1 MKKKLILAVAGVL
14 SVFTLAACS
23 NGTNKNIATMKG
35 STITVEDFYNEAK
48 TQPQA
53 TSTTILTNL
62 ILNEVLDKAYGDKV
76 TDKKVD
82 ELYKEEAKKYGDT
95 FESQLTQAGYTKKT
109 YRALLKQQELVDV
122 ALRAHVKLTDADK
135 KAAWDSFHP
144 EVEAQIIVSAT
155 EDDAKA
161 IKKDLDK
168 GGDFTKIAKEKS
180 VDTTTKED
188 GGKIKFDSQTT
199 EIPQTVATEAFKLKD
214 GAVSEPITYTNSSTG
229 SSSFY
234 IVKMTKNKEKG
245 NDMKPYEKEIK
256 EIATKT
262 KISDQQFVLKSIGE
276 ELIKA
281 NVKIK
286 DDAFKDIL
294 SQFTAA
300 AETKESST
308 KESESK
314 TKESSTKSSESSTKE
329 SSTKESSS
337 KDSGTEKTSDSSK
350 TEESSSTK

>member
-1 MKKKLILAVAGVL
+1 MKKKITLAIAGAL
-14 SVFTLAACS
+14 SVFMLAACS
-23 NGTNKNIATMKG
+23 NGTDKDIATMKG

-53 TSTTILTNL
+53 TSTTVLTNL
-62 ILNEVLDKAYGDKV
+62 ILNEVLEKAYGDKV
-76 TDKKVD
+76 TDKKID
-82 ELYKEEAKKYGDT
+82 ELYKAEEKTYGDT

-109 YRALLKQQELVDV
+109 YRALLRQQQLVDV
-122 ALRAHVKLTDADK
+122 ALRAHVELTEADT

-144 EVEAQIIVSAT
+144 EVEAQIIVSST
-155 EDDAKA
+155 EEDAKA
-161 IKKDLDK
+161 IKKELDNK
-168 GGDFTKIAKEKS
+168 GDFDKIAKEKS
-180 VDTTTKED
+180 VDTTTKDD
-188 GGKIKFDSQTT
+188 GGKIKFDSQSTT
-199 EIPQTVATEAFKLKD
+199 IPQSVAAEAFALKD
-214 GAVSEPITYTNSSTG
+214 GEVSEPITYTNSSTG
-229 SSSFY
+229 QSTFY
-234 IVKMTKNKEKG
+234 IVKMTKNKAKG
-245 NDMKPYEKEIK
+245 NDMKPYEKDIK

-308 KESESK
+308 TES
-314 TKESSTKSSESSTKE
+314 
-329 SSTKESSS
+329 
-337 KDSGTEKTSDSSK
+337 SSK
-350 TEESSSTK
+350 TEESSSATEKSSSTKETETEASSSAE